1 LKKYFFYGSSI
12 LFSRGLEYLIL
23 LIAPLY
29 LTKEN
34 YGSLEFYKKIIELGA
49 AILTFGLPTLILSY
63 PKSNE
68 SKVYFTFLSLLFITA
83 LSIIVA
89 PFLNIFNYLFLLI
102 PIYFHSIFF
111 NNGVIAPFVLTYKG
125 SNYASIYKAVIS
137 LLFYTIVLIAIL
149 YSKEPDLAFVY
160 VSYLLLPV
168 LLFYTI
174 FYVYKHNII
183 LRTLKRYWFIF
194 KRLII
199 SSLTIVVSNFANM
212 MFLYTDILIIKIL
225 SNNADIE
232 IANYSFSLNIAN
244 ALIIIPLTLV
254 QVDIEKLKKQI
265 SYFKVLRKKILYL
278 VAGMTL
284 VLVMVFLFL
293 THFYFQSYSSV
304 LYVFL
309 IIIGA
314 KFIQA
319 ISVSY
324 GAVVLIRKLFSQN
337 LTINLSA
344 LIANVILSYLLY
356 NKFGLIGIALSSL
369 MSLIIRFILLVRINN
384 KI

>member
-1 LKKYFFYGSSI
+1 M
-12 LFSRGLEYLIL
+12 
-23 LIAPLY
+23 
-29 LTKEN
+29 
-34 YGSLEFYKKIIELGA
+34 
-49 AILTFGLPTLILSY
+49 
-63 PKSNE
+63 
-68 SKVYFTFLSLLFITA
+68 
-83 LSIIVA
+83 
-89 PFLNIFNYLFLLI
+89 
-102 PIYFHSIFF
+102 
-111 NNGVIAPFVLTYKG
+111 
-125 SNYASIYKAVIS
+125 
-137 LLFYTIVLIAIL
+137 
-149 YSKEPDLAFVY
+149 
-160 VSYLLLPV
+160 
-168 LLFYTI
+168 
-174 FYVYKHNII
+174 
-183 LRTLKRYWFIF
+183 
-194 KRLII
+194 
-199 SSLTIVVSNFANM
+199 SNFANM